1 MCRYSPLLLL
11 FAPGTMP
18 CEPGSIVQSA
28 DRTYA
33 NGPVV
38 RRFEIFNSSDR
49 RYSCSRAPDGGGFV
63 SIVMV
68 LNDGG
73 MVEVA
78 TVGREGLIGVSA
90 ILNGDPSPSDRSSLS
105 GTPAADTS

>member
-1 MCRYSPLLLL
+1 
-11 FAPGTMP
+11 
-18 CEPGSIVQSA
+18 
-28 DRTYA
+28 
-33 NGPVV
+33 
-38 RRFEIFNSSDR
+38 
-49 RYSCSRAPDGGGFV
+49 
-63 SIVMV
+63 MV
-68 LNDGG
+68 LNDDG